1 MVPPLLVEEQSFELA
16 NSLIAEYNEK
26 ASKWGYAQIG
36 LNESTR
42 EVNDPGYPFP
52 EKGGLFTAFRVTQL
66 QELYRQIMPLTESR
80 MINIRYFRP
89 LLENFC
95 KSVSDVDTEL
105 VPYGAFLPH
114 VFSTSYYKADKK
126 IFYLGRDTYGWL
138 RFDRMMS
145 LYKEG
150 KLWKYLN
157 EVTYEVDADK
167 ALEWK
172 NAAGAFW
179 PFVLKLH
186 IYIRTGKYVEDL
198 LQMEEDSDERLSLN
212 EIGYGNM
219 NSMELLQSLKDEDAY
234 VDEEVYAK
242 VKELSAPLDR
252 IKHILDAY
260 SPDFIFIFNW
270 VEADEIFE
278 GLNVTWHEKHYI
290 DDKLAVYTIEG
301 YDTKIIWSSHPRR
314 FSYLGENTES
324 MVRLLGDKLNELI

>member
-16 NSLIAEYNEK
+16 KSLIAEYNEK
-26 ASKWGYAQIG
+26 AVKWGFKQIG
-36 LNESTR
+36 YNEDTR
-42 EVNDPGYPFP
+42 ELYNPGYPFS
-52 EKGGLFTAFRVTQL
+52 EGGGLFSGMRESKM
-66 QELYRQIMPLTESR
+66 QELYMRIRRLCESQS
-80 MINIRYFRP
+80 INIPYFRP
-89 LLENFC
+89 LLEDFC
-95 KSVSDVDTEL
+95 KSVSDVDAEL

-114 VFSTSYYKADKK
+114 VFSTSSYKADKK

-198 LQMEEDSDERLSLN
+198 MALEEDSDERLSLN

-234 VDEEVYAK
+234 VDEEVYSK

-278 GLNVTWHEKHYI
+278 GLNVTWHERHYI

-301 YDTKIIWSSHPRR
+301 YDTKIIWSSHPHR

-324 MVRLLGDKLNELI
+324 MVRLLGDKLSELI

>member
-16 NSLIAEYNEK
+16 KSLIAEYNEK
-26 ASKWGYAQIG
+26 AVKWGFKQIG
-36 LNESTR
+36 YNEDTR
-42 EVNDPGYPFP
+42 ELYNPGYPFS
-52 EKGGLFTAFRVTQL
+52 EGGGLFSGMRESKM
-66 QELYRQIMPLTESR
+66 QELYMRIRRLCESQS
-80 MINIRYFRP
+80 INIPYFRP
-89 LLENFC
+89 LLEDFC
-95 KSVSDVDTEL
+95 KSVSDVDAEL

-145 LYKEG
+145 LYKGG

-198 LQMEEDSDERLSLN
+198 MALEEDSDERLSLN

-234 VDEEVYAK
+234 VDEEVYSK

-278 GLNVTWHEKHYI
+278 GLNVTWHERHYI

-301 YDTKIIWSSHPRR
+301 YDTKIIWSSHPHR

-324 MVRLLGDKLNELI
+324 MVRLLGDKLSELI

>member
-16 NSLIAEYNEK
+16 KSLIAEYNEK

-290 DDKLAVYTIEG
+290 DDKLAVYTIED

-324 MVRLLGDKLNELI
+324 MVRLLGDKLSELI

>member
-16 NSLIAEYNEK
+16 KSLIAEYNEK

-52 EKGGLFTAFRVTQL
+52 KKGGLFTAFRVTQL

-95 KSVSDVDTEL
+95 KAVSDVDTEL

-301 YDTKIIWSSHPRR
+301 YDTKIIWSSHPHR

>member
-1 MVPPLLVEEQSFELA
+1 MVPPLLVEEQSFEFVK
-16 NSLIAEYNEK
+16 SLIAEYNEK

-179 PFVLKLH
+179 PFLLKLH

>member
-1 MVPPLLVEEQSFELA
+1 MVPPLLVEEQSFEFVK
-16 NSLIAEYNEK
+16 SLIAEYNEK

>member
-16 NSLIAEYNEK
+16 KSLIAEYNEK
-26 ASKWGYAQIG
+26 AVKWGFKQIG
-36 LNESTR
+36 YNEDTR
-42 EVNDPGYPFP
+42 ELYNPGCPFS
-52 EKGGLFTAFRVTQL
+52 EGGGLFSGMRESKM
-66 QELYRQIMPLTESR
+66 QELYMRIRRLCESQS
-80 MINIRYFRP
+80 INIPYFRP
-89 LLENFC
+89 LLEDFC
-95 KSVSDVDTEL
+95 KSVSDVDAEL

-198 LQMEEDSDERLSLN
+198 MALEEDSDERLSLN

-234 VDEEVYAK
+234 VDEEVYSK

-278 GLNVTWHEKHYI
+278 GLNVTWHERHYI

-301 YDTKIIWSSHPRR
+301 YDTKIIWSSHPHR

-324 MVRLLGDKLNELI
+324 MVRLLGDKLSELI